1 MLKRRDSSGCNG
13 VFGMKRFEDYIAS
26 LRRSRNLTQGELAG
40 KLGVSHQAVSKRER
54 GETIPGISKIET
66 LLIYWVLP

>member
-1 MLKRRDSSGCNG
+1 
-13 VFGMKRFEDYIAS
+13 MKRFTDYIAS
-26 LRRSRNLTQGELAG
+26 LRRSKDLTQGELAG
-40 KLGVSHQAVSKRER
+40 MLGVSHQAVNKWER